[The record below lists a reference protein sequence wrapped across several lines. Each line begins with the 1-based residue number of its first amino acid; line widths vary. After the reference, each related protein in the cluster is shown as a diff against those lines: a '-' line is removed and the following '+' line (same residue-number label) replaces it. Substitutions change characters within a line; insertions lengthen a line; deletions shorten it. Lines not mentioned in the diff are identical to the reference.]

1 MATRFE
7 TCDIPGLLVVTPDV
21 YADARGWF
29 MEAYHAQRYFENG
42 VKAVVVQDNR
52 SFSVKNVVRG
62 LHFQLHRPQAKLV
75 SVVRGTVWDVAVDIR
90 WGSPTFKKWFAVE
103 LSAENRKQFYIPPG
117 FAHGFCV
124 LSDEAEFH
132 YKCSEFFD
140 PKDDRGLQWN
150 EPAIGVAW
158 PVKEPIL
165 SQKDTLRIP
174 FEKLTEADF
183 PHVAL

>member
-1 MATRFE
+1 MAETFE
-7 TCDIPGLLVVTPDV
+7 TCDIPGLRIITPDR
-21 YADARGWF
+21 YTDARGWF
-29 MEAYHAQRYFENG
+29 TEAYHAQRYFENG
-42 VKAVVVQDNR
+42 VKDVFVQDCR

-90 WGSPTFKKWFAVE
+90 WGSPTFTKWFAVE
-103 LSAENRKQFYIPPG
+103 LSAE
-117 FAHGFCV
+117 
-124 LSDEAEFH
+124 DEAEFH

-158 PVKEPIL
+158 PVKDPIL

-174 FEKLTEADF
+174 FDKLTEADF